1 VSNEKVHK
9 AERSP
14 VNGHPAAKSVQDAP
28 SVPDAATEPA
38 QAREPGRGLTTDVAW
53 PRPAPKSANPEVRA
67 DLPPL
72 PRPPLGLD
80 KFAGLPRPSV
90 PLPPPSE
97 PKTLGKGEAVKLPP
111 PPIVAS
117 RTAPCVESESPPQPT
132 DAGALTQDPPSG
144 IPQPRTTSAP
154 PAPPKSG
161 FMAAVDRSKA
171 QLGRACAALLAPA
184 FARSRALVGKVRSA
198 LPARAVEPV
207 SALLDKAR
215 AGFRA
220 RAERMPGRRPAW
232 LLAVLAS
239 VGLLVGV
246 GLLGFVFSV
255 VRHRENTDDDSSGTR
270 TAFSSR
276 PAPSSLLVSN
286 PAATSAPVPALSSCA
301 VAGASHVIAPVAV
314 VAAGVEARTFGDG
327 VALGFAPAD
336 HEAVAVRL
344 DLGSLATTGS
354 GSVRSDEPIRRVR
367 PMPAPKDTFGLAVD
381 ADASGDLVRGRRTL
395 PLDPPLQA
403 GAVGS
408 DLVWTSLGGPPAGKL
423 WSLDGPEHL
432 DALRG
437 ASEGSTG
444 ETTTAIAFR
453 RGNAIWVGVAR
464 GNKSLAP
471 SGALSHIDGLGT
483 TIGSPAVA
491 IDEGVVLI
499 AWADRASSDEPW
511 RLRIA
516 RMKAGGPLG
525 EPASF
530 TPPPGGPGGHVM
542 SPGLAAV
549 PGGRFLLVWTE
560 GPTSRQRVRGIT
572 LTLSGQPVG
581 RPLEISNDGINSG
594 QGQVAV
600 TASPGARGV
609 VAFLEATDHGFE
621 VAATPIACGS

>member
-1 VSNEKVHK
+1 
-9 AERSP
+9 
-14 VNGHPAAKSVQDAP
+14 
-28 SVPDAATEPA
+28 
-38 QAREPGRGLTTDVAW
+38 
-53 PRPAPKSANPEVRA
+53 
-67 DLPPL
+67 
-72 PRPPLGLD
+72 
-80 KFAGLPRPSV
+80 
-90 PLPPPSE
+90 
-97 PKTLGKGEAVKLPP
+97 
-111 PPIVAS
+111 
-117 RTAPCVESESPPQPT
+117 
-132 DAGALTQDPPSG
+132 
-144 IPQPRTTSAP
+144 
-154 PAPPKSG
+154 
-161 FMAAVDRSKA
+161 MAAVERSKA
-171 QLGRACAALLAPA
+171 QLGRARAALLAPA
-184 FARSRALVGKVRSA
+184 LARSRALVGKVRSA
-198 LPARAVEPV
+198 LPAPAVEPV

-215 AGFRA
+215 AGIRA
-220 RAERMPGRRPAW
+220 RAERMPGRRPGW
-232 LLAVLAS
+232 LLAVIAT

-246 GLLGFVFSV
+246 GLLGFLFSL
-255 VRHRENTDDDSSGTR
+255 VRHRENTDDESSGTR
-270 TAFSSR
+270 TASSAR
-276 PAPSSLLVSN
+276 PAPSSLLASN
-286 PAATSAPVPALSSCA
+286 PVVSSAPFPALSSCA
-301 VAGASHVIAPVAV
+301 VAGSSHVIAPVAL

-344 DLGSLATTGS
+344 DLESLATTGS

-381 ADASGDLVRGRRTL
+381 ADGSGDVVRGRRTL

-408 DLVWTSLGGPPAGKL
+408 DLVWTRPGEPPAGKL
-423 WSLDGPEHL
+423 WSLDGSEHL

-437 ASEGSTG
+437 ASEGSAG

-453 RGNAIWVGVAR
+453 RGNAIWIGVAT
-464 GNKSLAP
+464 GNKSLTP
-471 SGALSHIDGLGT
+471 SGPLSHIDGLGT

-491 IDEGVVLI
+491 IDEGVVMI

-511 RLRIA
+511 HLRLA

-525 EPASF
+525 EVASF
-530 TPPPGGPGGHVM
+530 MPPPGGPGGHVM